1 METGLFIACAAL
13 TAACAL
19 IAVYFMK
26 AFREKTYD
34 RAAIL
39 KTAAGLCFLMIG
51 VLFAAGMSGDKR
63 FAWLVAAGLAFGV
76 LGDLLLAIRF
86 IRPAQHDRFFVSGAL
101 SFAVGHWLYIYAML
115 TKYSV
120 SFPVVMT
127 VGIVGLAAAAT
138 YVKSKKADAGRLMV
152 FGSVYMAMV
161 VAMGAVSISAATVSV
176 GAATLLFAVGGVMF
190 PISDSILSAYSFGP
204 DKHFGLNI
212 GVHATYYLAQICIA
226 WSLAF
231 V

>member
-1 METGLFIACAAL
+1 MLSILLIAAGAILETLFIMQSYRRRNVAS
-13 TAACAL
+13 
-19 IAVYFMK
+19 I
-26 AFREKTYD
+26 
-34 RAAIL
+34 IL
-39 KTAAGLCFLMIG
+39 KTTASLLF
-51 VLFAAGMSGDKR
+51 VLLGIHCTRLRGQSVYAIY
-63 FAWLVAAGLAFGV
+63 VVIGLALGM

-86 IRPAQHDRFFVSGAL
+86 IRPEQHDRFFVTGAL

-120 SFPVVMT
+120 SFPVILT

-138 YVKSKKADAGRLMV
+138 YVKGKKTDAGRLMV

-161 VAMGAVSISAATVSV
+161 VAMGAVSISAATVAP

-190 PISDSILSAYSFGP
+190 PVSDSILSAYSFGP
-204 DKHFGLNI
+204 DKRFGLNI
-212 GVHATYYLAQICIA
+212 GVHATYYLAQAGIA

>member
-13 TAACAL
+13 TVACAL

-26 AFREKTYD
+26 ACREKAYD
-34 RAAIL
+34 RAATL
-39 KTAAGLCFLMIG
+39 KTVAGLCFLMIG
-51 VLFAAGMSGDKR
+51 VLFAAGMSSDKR
-63 FAWLVAAGLAFGV
+63 FAWLIAAGLAFGV

-86 IRPAQHDRFFVSGAL
+86 IRPRQHDRYFVTGAL
-101 SFAVGHWLYIYAML
+101 SFAVGHWLYIYAMI
-115 TKYSV
+115 TKYDV
-120 SFPVVMT
+120 FLPVLLTM
-127 VGIVGLAAAAT
+127 GIIGLAAAAT

-152 FGSVYMAMV
+152 FGSVYMALV
-161 VAMGAVSISAATVSV
+161 VAMGAVSISAATVSP
-176 GAATLLFAVGGVMF
+176 GTATLLFAVGGVMF
-190 PISDSILSAYSFGP
+190 PVSDSILSAYSFGP

-212 GVHATYYLAQICIA
+212 AVHATYYLAQLCIA

>member
-51 VLFAAGMSGDKR
+51 VLFAAGMSGDKH
-63 FAWLVAAGLAFGV
+63 FAWLVTAGLAFGV

-86 IRPAQHDRFFVSGAL
+86 IRPAQH
-101 SFAVGHWLYIYAML
+101 WLYIYAML

-120 SFPVVMT
+120 SFPVVLT

>member
-1 METGLFIACAAL
+1 M
-13 TAACAL
+13 
-19 IAVYFMK
+19 
-26 AFREKTYD
+26 
-34 RAAIL
+34 
-39 KTAAGLCFLMIG
+39 
-51 VLFAAGMSGDKR
+51 
-63 FAWLVAAGLAFGV
+63 

-86 IRPAQHDRFFVSGAL
+86 IRPEQHDRFFVTGAL

-120 SFPVVMT
+120 SFPVILT

-138 YVKSKKADAGRLMV
+138 YVKGKKTDAGRLMV

-161 VAMGAVSISAATVSV
+161 VAMGAVSISAATVAP

-190 PISDSILSAYSFGP
+190 PVSDSILSAYSFGP
-204 DKHFGLNI
+204 DKRFGLNI
-212 GVHATYYLAQICIA
+212 GVHATYYLAQAGIA

>member
-63 FAWLVAAGLAFGV
+63 FAWLVTAGLAFGV

-120 SFPVVMT
+120 SFPVVLT

-138 YVKSKKADAGRLMV
+138 YVKSKKTDAGRRMV
-152 FGSVYMAMV
+152 FGSVSLA
-161 VAMGAVSISAATVSV
+161 ISAATVSV

>member
-63 FAWLVAAGLAFGV
+63 FVWLVAGGLAFGV

-120 SFPVVMT
+120 SFPVVLT

-138 YVKSKKADAGRLMV
+138 YVKSKKADGFRQRVYGDGRRHGRGVDKRGHGFCRCSDAAVRGGRGDVPDQRQYSQRVFLRAG
-152 FGSVYMAMV
+152 
-161 VAMGAVSISAATVSV
+161 
-176 GAATLLFAVGGVMF
+176 
-190 PISDSILSAYSFGP
+190 
-204 DKHFGLNI
+204 
-212 GVHATYYLAQICIA
+212 
-226 WSLAF
+226 
-231 V
+231 

>member
-1 METGLFIACAAL
+1 M
-13 TAACAL
+13 
-19 IAVYFMK
+19 
-26 AFREKTYD
+26 
-34 RAAIL
+34 
-39 KTAAGLCFLMIG
+39 
-51 VLFAAGMSGDKR
+51 
-63 FAWLVAAGLAFGV
+63 

-120 SFPVVMT
+120 SFPVVLT
-127 VGIVGLAAAAT
+127 VGIVGLAAATT

-176 GAATLLFAVGGVMF
+176 SAATLLFAVGGVTF

>member
-101 SFAVGHWLYIYAML
+101 SFAVG
-115 TKYSV
+115 
-120 SFPVVMT
+120 
-127 VGIVGLAAAAT
+127 
-138 YVKSKKADAGRLMV
+138 
-152 FGSVYMAMV
+152 
-161 VAMGAVSISAATVSV
+161 
-176 GAATLLFAVGGVMF
+176 GVMF

>member
-63 FAWLVAAGLAFGV
+63 FAWLVGPGLPSGCW
-76 LGDLLLAIRF
+76 AICCSR
-86 IRPAQHDRFFVSGAL
+86 SAL
-101 SFAVGHWLYIYAML
+101 SAPR
-115 TKYSV
+115 S
-120 SFPVVMT
+120 MT
-127 VGIVGLAAAAT
+127 A
-138 YVKSKKADAGRLMV
+138 
-152 FGSVYMAMV
+152 
-161 VAMGAVSISAATVSV
+161 
-176 GAATLLFAVGGVMF
+176 
-190 PISDSILSAYSFGP
+190 
-204 DKHFGLNI
+204 
-212 GVHATYYLAQICIA
+212 
-226 WSLAF
+226 SL
-231 V
+231 

>member
-101 SFAVGHWLYIYAML
+101 SFAWGTGCTSTQCSRNTACP
-115 TKYSV
+115 S
-120 SFPVVMT
+120 
-127 VGIVGLAAAAT
+127 
-138 YVKSKKADAGRLMV
+138 
-152 FGSVYMAMV
+152 
-161 VAMGAVSISAATVSV
+161 
-176 GAATLLFAVGGVMF
+176 
-190 PISDSILSAYSFGP
+190 LSY
-204 DKHFGLNI
+204 
-212 GVHATYYLAQICIA
+212 
-226 WSLAF
+226 
-231 V
+231 

>member
-120 SFPVVMT
+120 SFPVVLT

-138 YVKSKKADAGRLMV
+138 YVKSKKTDAGRLMV

-176 GAATLLFAVGGVMF
+176 GAATLLFAVGRGGRGDV
-190 PISDSILSAYSFGP
+190 PDQRQYSQRVFLRAG
-204 DKHFGLNI
+204 
-212 GVHATYYLAQICIA
+212 
-226 WSLAF
+226 
-231 V
+231 

>member
-26 AFREKTYD
+26 AFREETYD

-39 KTAAGLCFLMIG
+39 KT
-51 VLFAAGMSGDKR
+51 
-63 FAWLVAAGLAFGV
+63 
-76 LGDLLLAIRF
+76 
-86 IRPAQHDRFFVSGAL
+86 
-101 SFAVGHWLYIYAML
+101 
-115 TKYSV
+115 
-120 SFPVVMT
+120 
-127 VGIVGLAAAAT
+127 AAAAT

>member
-63 FAWLVAAGLAFGV
+63 FA
-76 LGDLLLAIRF
+76 
-86 IRPAQHDRFFVSGAL
+86 
-101 SFAVGHWLYIYAML
+101 
-115 TKYSV
+115 
-120 SFPVVMT
+120 
-127 VGIVGLAAAAT
+127 
-138 YVKSKKADAGRLMV
+138 
-152 FGSVYMAMV
+152 
-161 VAMGAVSISAATVSV
+161 
-176 GAATLLFAVGGVMF
+176 
-190 PISDSILSAYSFGP
+190 
-204 DKHFGLNI
+204 
-212 GVHATYYLAQICIA
+212 
-226 WSLAF
+226 
-231 V
+231 

>member
-1 METGLFIACAAL
+1 METGLFIACAVL

-26 AFREKTYD
+26 ACREKTYD

-51 VLFAAGMSGDKR
+51 VL
-63 FAWLVAAGLAFGV
+63 VTAGLAFGV

-86 IRPAQHDRFFVSGAL
+86 IRPEQHDRFFVTGAL

-120 SFPVVMT
+120 SFPVILT

-138 YVKSKKADAGRLMV
+138 YVKGKKTDAGRLMV

-161 VAMGAVSISAATVSV
+161 VAMGAVSISAATVAP

-190 PISDSILSAYSFGP
+190 PVSDSILSAYSFGP
-204 DKHFGLNI
+204 DKRFGLNI
-212 GVHATYYLAQICIA
+212 GVHATYYLAQAGIA

>member
-26 AFREKTYD
+26 AFREETYD

-51 VLFAAGMSGDKR
+51 V
-63 FAWLVAAGLAFGV
+63 
-76 LGDLLLAIRF
+76 
-86 IRPAQHDRFFVSGAL
+86 L

-120 SFPVVMT
+120 SFPVVLT

>member
-63 FAWLVAAGLAFGV
+63 FAWLVA
-76 LGDLLLAIRF
+76 
-86 IRPAQHDRFFVSGAL
+86 
-101 SFAVGHWLYIYAML
+101 
-115 TKYSV
+115 
-120 SFPVVMT
+120 
-127 VGIVGLAAAAT
+127 
-138 YVKSKKADAGRLMV
+138 
-152 FGSVYMAMV
+152 
-161 VAMGAVSISAATVSV
+161 
-176 GAATLLFAVGGVMF
+176 VGGVMF